1 MCHCWSY
8 SNKISYFF
16 PKWRQLSPKI
26 WLGKSSIEDVKQWI
40 FQLEDKSRHTFRAY
54 RGIYIA
60 EKLKEVHEEQ
70 MTNKSKHDIHDFVN
84 IAAHNVN
91 ENNVCFKRTADMN
104 WRYENALIVITR
116 LISMILVLMI
126 RITN

>member
-1 MCHCWSY
+1 M
-8 SNKISYFF
+8 IA
-16 PKWRQLSPKI
+16 
-26 WLGKSSIEDVKQWI
+26 V
-40 FQLEDKSRHTFRAY
+40 
-54 RGIYIA
+54 IY
-60 EKLKEVHEEQ
+60 
-70 MTNKSKHDIHDFVN
+70 DIHDFVN